1 MTDKRA
7 DTAITMS
14 QLSDQELLQTQARLP
29 QHVVHR
35 SFVAETVV
43 LNLRTGKYHGLN
55 PTAGKML
62 EALEAAPTV
71 GDAVPAL
78 ADEYG
83 LQQEQIQGDLLTL
96 TQGLLERGLIEIVD
110 ANPT

>member
-1 MTDKRA
+1 
-7 DTAITMS
+7 MS
-14 QLSDQELLQTQARLP
+14 QLSDQELLGARARLP

-62 EALEAAPTV
+62 ETLEAVPTV
-71 GDAVPAL
+71 GAAVPLL
-78 ADEYG
+78 AGEYG
-83 LQQEQIQGDLLTL
+83 LEQAQIQRDLLAL
-96 TQGLLERGLIEIVD
+96 TRGLLERGLIETVD
-110 ANPT
+110 DDAA